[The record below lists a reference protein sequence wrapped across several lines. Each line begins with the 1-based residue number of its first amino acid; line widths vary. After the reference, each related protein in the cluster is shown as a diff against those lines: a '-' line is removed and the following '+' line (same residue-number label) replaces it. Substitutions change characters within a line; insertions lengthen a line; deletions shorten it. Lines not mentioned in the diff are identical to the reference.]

1 MDTRPDTRWLL
12 SAHYWRTAVCLLAAR
27 KVCSPTRSDA
37 SKKRQCAFWCIR
49 SVARR
54 RDLCASVHKRGI
66 RLRIGCGR
74 RPRPG
79 LLRPRTQ
86 RSLCLWHTRACAL
99 HHCMSMSVCLH
110 RHRACARWSRL
121 PSMRSQPS
129 SCAADRVAPA
139 ISGSGASARQTMEA
153 NKGAVGVAM
162 QYLVMIDKLHD
173 MHERQV
179 ISDLHF
185 AQWSDW
191 ACEHVTSM
199 CS

>member
-1 MDTRPDTRWLL
+1 MAFVRGL
-12 SAHYWRTAVCLLAAR
+12 
-27 KVCSPTRSDA
+27 DA
-37 SKKRQCAFWCIR
+37 T
-49 SVARR
+49 VACVRM
-54 RDLCASVHKRGI
+54 
-66 RLRIGCGR
+66 LR
-74 RPRPG
+74 
-79 LLRPRTQ
+79 
-86 RSLCLWHTRACAL
+86 A
-99 HHCMSMSVCLH
+99 CLH

-129 SCAADRVAPA
+129 RRAAYGAAPA
-139 ISGSGASARQTMEA
+139 ISGGGASARQTMEA

-173 MHERQV
+173 MHQRQV

-191 ACEHVTSM
+191 ACEHVTHM